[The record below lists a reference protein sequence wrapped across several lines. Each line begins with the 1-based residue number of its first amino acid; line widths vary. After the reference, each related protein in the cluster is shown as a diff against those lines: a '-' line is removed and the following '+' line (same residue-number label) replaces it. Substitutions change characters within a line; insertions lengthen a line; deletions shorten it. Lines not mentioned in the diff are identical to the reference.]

1 MSIAITICAVILY
14 YTVGKRYQSWILIA
28 LSLFVYWKVVQWN
41 ILLLFSIALMVGIC
55 ASYLER
61 NNTKTAVAIPVSVI
75 IAGFFF
81 LRFDVGGLGF
91 PLGYS
96 VLAFTSISILI
107 DQYRNPAHYRYADLL
122 SYLLFFPKI
131 FAGPIER
138 ASNFISSSEKR
149 FNNMSCYVGFKY
161 LIFAAFCKLVITDN
175 LASTELTGIGVN
187 LWMEIFVYSIG
198 FFFDFWAYTLMAI
211 GVGKLFGY
219 DLSANFF
226 KPYYSSSFREF
237 WHRWNITLG
246 TWLRDYI
253 YIPLGGNKL
262 SYIKWALAVLLVFI
276 VSGVWHGTTLPFIVW
291 GICHGI
297 LLIAERGLVSQKNL
311 QLLLKV
317 AYSMVVFIL
326 VSLLWQLFIVDSLG
340 SAIQRYASLF
350 DSEPFHGELAVKLVL
365 SSLAYILL
373 TSSRVFSLIQKSSNN
388 RTFVIAEVS
397 MLAVML
403 SALIFLNCPMSFNFF
418 YFRF

>member
-1 MSIAITICAVILY
+1 MSIAITICTIILY
-14 YTVGKRYQSWILIA
+14 YTIGKRYQSWILIA
-28 LSLFVYWKVVQWN
+28 LGLFVYWQVAQWN

-55 ASYLER
+55 TSYLER
-61 NNTKTAVAIPVSVI
+61 NTTKTAVAIPIIVI
-75 IAGFFF
+75 IAVFFF
-81 LRFDVGGLGF
+81 LRSDVGGLGF

-107 DQYRNPAHYRYADLL
+107 DQYRNPAHYRFADIL

-149 FNNMSCYVGFKY
+149 FNGMSCYVGFKY
-161 LIFAAFCKLVITDN
+161 LIFAAFCKLVVADD

-262 SYIKWALAVLLVFI
+262 PYIKWALAVLLVFI

-297 LLIAERGLVSQKNL
+297 LLIVERGLVTHKKL
-311 QLLLKV
+311 PLLKV
-317 AYSMVVFIL
+317 AYSIVVFIL
-326 VSLLWQLFIVDSLG
+326 VSLLWQLFILDSLG

-365 SSLAYILL
+365 SSLAYVLL
-373 TSSRVFSLIQKSSNN
+373 TSSRVFSLIRKSSDN

-397 MLAVML
+397 VLAVML
-403 SALIFLNCPMSFNFF
+403 SALILLNCPMSFNFF

>member
-28 LSLFVYWKVVQWN
+28 LSLFVYWQVAQWN
-41 ILLLFSIALMVGIC
+41 ILLLFSIAVMVGIC

-246 TWLRDYI
+246 TWLRNYI

-297 LLIAERGLVSQKNL
+297 LLIAERGLVYQKNL
-311 QLLLKV
+311 QLLFKV
-317 AYSMVVFIL
+317 AYSMVVFIF

-350 DSEPFHGELAVKLVL
+350 DSEPFHGELVVQLVL

>member
-28 LSLFVYWKVVQWN
+28 LSLFVYWQVAQWN
-41 ILLLFSIALMVGIC
+41 ILLLFSIAVMVGIC

-81 LRFDVGGLGF
+81 LRFDVGGFGF

-161 LIFAAFCKLVITDN
+161 LIFAAFCKLVVTDN
-175 LASTELTGIGVN
+175 LASTELSGIGVN

-246 TWLRDYI
+246 TWLRNYI

-297 LLIAERGLVSQKNL
+297 LLIAERGLVYQKNL
-311 QLLLKV
+311 QLLFKV
-317 AYSMVVFIL
+317 AYSMVVFIF

>member
-1 MSIAITICAVILY
+1 MSIGITICAIILY

-28 LSLFVYWKVVQWN
+28 LSLFVYWQVVQWN
-41 ILLLFSIALMVGIC
+41 ILLILSIAVMVGIC

-61 NNTKTAVAIPVSVI
+61 NTTKTAVAIPIIVI

-81 LRFDVGGLGF
+81 LRSNIGGLGF

-107 DQYRNPAHYRYADLL
+107 DQYRNPAHYRYADIL

-138 ASNFISSSEKR
+138 TSNFISSSEKG
-149 FNNMSCYVGFKY
+149 FNGMSCYVGFKY
-161 LIFAAFCKLVITDN
+161 LIFAAFCKLVVADN
-175 LASTELTGIGVN
+175 LASTELTGTGVN

-211 GVGKLFGY
+211 GVGKFFGY
-219 DLSANFF
+219 NLSTNFF

-253 YIPLGGNKL
+253 IFHLEEINSRIL
-262 SYIKWALAVLLVFI
+262 S
-276 VSGVWHGTTLPFIVW
+276 G
-291 GICHGI
+291 
-297 LLIAERGLVSQKNL
+297 R
-311 QLLLKV
+311 
-317 AYSMVVFIL
+317 
-326 VSLLWQLFIVDSLG
+326 WQFCL
-340 SAIQRYASLF
+340 Y
-350 DSEPFHGELAVKLVL
+350 L
-365 SSLAYILL
+365 S
-373 TSSRVFSLIQKSSNN
+373 
-388 RTFVIAEVS
+388 
-397 MLAVML
+397 
-403 SALIFLNCPMSFNFF
+403 
-418 YFRF
+418 

>member
-1 MSIAITICAVILY
+1 
-14 YTVGKRYQSWILIA
+14 
-28 LSLFVYWKVVQWN
+28 
-41 ILLLFSIALMVGIC
+41 MVGIC

-75 IAGFFF
+75 VAGFFF
-81 LRFDVGGLGF
+81 LRSDIGGLGF

-107 DQYRNPAHYRYADLL
+107 DQYRNPAHYRYVDIL

-149 FNNMSCYVGFKY
+149 FNGMSCYVGFKY
-161 LIFAAFCKLVITDN
+161 LLFAAFCKLVVADN

-262 SYIKWALAVLLVFI
+262 PYIKWALAVLLIFI

-297 LLIAERGLVSQKNL
+297 LLIAERGLVTKNNL
-311 QLLLKV
+311 PLLKV
-317 AYSMVVFIL
+317 VYSIVVFIF
-326 VSLLWQLFIVDSLG
+326 VSLLWQLFIVDSLC
-340 SAIQRYASLF
+340 SAIQKYASLF
-350 DSEPFHGELAVKLVL
+350 DSEPFHGELAVKLAL
-365 SSLAYILL
+365 SSLAYVLL
-373 TSSRVFSLIQKSSNN
+373 TSSRVFSLIQKNYNN

-403 SALIFLNCPMSFNFF
+403 SALILLNCPMSFNFF

>member
-1 MSIAITICAVILY
+1 MSIAITICTIILY

-28 LSLFVYWKVVQWN
+28 LSLFVYWQVAQWN

-55 ASYLER
+55 TSYLER
-61 NNTKTAVAIPVSVI
+61 NTTKTAVAIPIIVI
-75 IAGFFF
+75 IVGFFF
-81 LRFDVGGLGF
+81 LRSDIGGLGF

-107 DQYRNPAHYRYADLL
+107 DQYRNPAHYRYADIL

-138 ASNFISSSEKR
+138 ALNFISSSEKG
-149 FNNMSCYVGFKY
+149 FNGMSCYVGFKY
-161 LIFAAFCKLVITDN
+161 LIFAAFCKLVVADN
-175 LASTELTGIGVN
+175 LASTELTGVGVN

-253 YIPLGGNKL
+253 YILLGGNKL
-262 SYIKWALAVLLVFI
+262 PYIKWALAVLLVFI

-297 LLIAERGLVSQKNL
+297 LLIAERGLVTPKKL
-311 QLLLKV
+311 PLLKV
-317 AYSMVVFIL
+317 AYSIVVFIF

-365 SSLAYILL
+365 SSLAYVLL
-373 TSSRVFSLIQKSSNN
+373 TSSKVFSLIQKSSDN

-397 MLAVML
+397 VLAVML
-403 SALIFLNCPMSFNFF
+403 SALILLNCPMSFNFF

>member
-1 MSIAITICAVILY
+1 MSIAIIICAIVLY
-14 YTVGKRYQSWILIA
+14 YTVGKHYQSWILIA
-28 LSLFVYWKVVQWN
+28 LSLFVYWQVAQWN

-55 ASYLER
+55 TSYLER
-61 NNTKTAVAIPVSVI
+61 NTTKTAVAIPIIVI
-75 IAGFFF
+75 IAVFFF
-81 LRFDVGGLGF
+81 LRSDVGGLGF

-107 DQYRNPAHYRYADLL
+107 DQYRNPVHYRFADILC
-122 SYLLFFPKI
+122 YLLFFPKI

-138 ASNFISSSEKR
+138 TSNFISSSEKR
-149 FNNMSCYVGFKY
+149 FNGMSCYVGFKY
-161 LIFAAFCKLVITDN
+161 LIFAAFCKLVVADN
-175 LASTELTGIGVN
+175 LASTEFTGIGVN

-211 GVGKLFGY
+211 GTGKLFGY

-262 SYIKWALAVLLVFI
+262 PYIKWALAVLLVFI

-297 LLIAERGLVSQKNL
+297 LLIVERCLVTSKKL
-311 QLLLKV
+311 PLLKV
-317 AYSMVVFIL
+317 AYSIVIFIL

-365 SSLAYILL
+365 SSLAYVLL
-373 TSSRVFSLIQKSSNN
+373 TSSRVFSLIQKSFNN

>member
-1 MSIAITICAVILY
+1 MSIAISICAIILY
-14 YTVGKRYQSWILIA
+14 YTIGKRYQSWILIA
-28 LSLFVYWKVVQWN
+28 LSLFVYWQVAQWN

-61 NNTKTAVAIPVSVI
+61 NNTKIAVAIPVSVI
-75 IAGFFF
+75 VAGFFF
-81 LRFDVGGLGF
+81 LRSDIGGLGF

-107 DQYRNPAHYRYADLL
+107 DQYRNPAHYRYADIL

-138 ASNFISSSEKR
+138 ASNFISSSEKG
-149 FNNMSCYVGFKY
+149 FNGMSCYVGFKY
-161 LIFAAFCKLVITDN
+161 LIFAAFCKLVVADN
-175 LASTELTGIGVN
+175 LASTEFTGIGLN
-187 LWMEIFVYSIG
+187 LWMEIFVYAIG

-211 GVGKLFGY
+211 GVGNLFGY

-226 KPYYSSSFREF
+226 KPYYSSSFRAF

-262 SYIKWALAVLLVFI
+262 PYIKWALAILLVFI

-297 LLIAERGLVSQKNL
+297 LLIAERGLVTQKNL
-311 QLLLKV
+311 QPLKV
-317 AYSMVVFIL
+317 AYSVVVFVF

-340 SAIQRYASLF
+340 NAIQRYASLL
-350 DSEPFHGELAVKLVL
+350 DSEPIHGELAVKLIL

-373 TSSRVFSLIQKSSNN
+373 TSSRVFSLIQKRSNN

-403 SALIFLNCPMSFNFF
+403 SALILLNCPMSFNFF

>member
-1 MSIAITICAVILY
+1 MSIAITICAIILY
-14 YTVGKRYQSWILIA
+14 YTIGKRYQAWILIA
-28 LSLFVYWKVVQWN
+28 LSLFVYWQVAHWN

-55 ASYLER
+55 TSYLER
-61 NNTKTAVAIPVSVI
+61 NTTKTAVAIPIIVI

-81 LRFDVGGLGF
+81 LRSDIGGLGF

-107 DQYRNPAHYRYADLL
+107 DQYRNPAHYRYADIL

-138 ASNFISSSEKR
+138 ASNFISSSEKG
-149 FNNMSCYVGFKY
+149 FNGVSCYVGFKY
-161 LIFAAFCKLVITDN
+161 LIFAAFCKLVVADN
-175 LASTELTGIGVN
+175 LASTELTGVGVN

-211 GVGKLFGY
+211 GVGKFFGY
-219 DLSANFF
+219 NLSTNFF

-262 SYIKWALAVLLVFI
+262 PYIKWALAVLLVFI

-291 GICHGI
+291 GICHGF
-297 LLIAERGLVSQKNL
+297 LLIAERGLVSPQKL
-311 QLLLKV
+311 PLLKV
-317 AYSMVVFIL
+317 AYSIVVFIL

-365 SSLAYILL
+365 SSLAYVLL
-373 TSSRVFSLIQKSSNN
+373 TSSRVFSLIQKSSDN

-403 SALIFLNCPMSFNFF
+403 SALILLNCPMSFNFF

>member
-1 MSIAITICAVILY
+1 MSIAITICAIILY
-14 YTVGKRYQSWILIA
+14 YTIGKRYQSWILIV
-28 LSLFVYWKVVQWN
+28 LSLFVYWQVAQWN
-41 ILLLFSIALMVGIC
+41 ILLLFSIALMVEIC
-55 ASYLER
+55 TSYLER
-61 NNTKTAVAIPVSVI
+61 NTTKTAVAIPIIVI
-75 IAGFFF
+75 IAVFFF
-81 LRFDVGGLGF
+81 LRSDVGGLGF

-107 DQYRNPAHYRYADLL
+107 DQYRNSAHYRFADIL

-149 FNNMSCYVGFKY
+149 FNGMSCYVGFKY
-161 LIFAAFCKLVITDN
+161 LIFAAFCKLVVADN

-262 SYIKWALAVLLVFI
+262 PYIKWALAVLLVFI
-276 VSGVWHGTTLPFIVW
+276 VSGVWHGTTLPFIIW

-297 LLIAERGLVSQKNL
+297 LLIVERGLVTPKKL
-311 QLLLKV
+311 PLLKV
-317 AYSMVVFIL
+317 AYSIVVFIL
-326 VSLLWQLFIVDSLG
+326 VSLLWQLFIVDSLD

-365 SSLAYILL
+365 SSLAYVLL
-373 TSSRVFSLIQKSSNN
+373 TSSRVFSLVQKSSDN

-397 MLAVML
+397 VLAVML
-403 SALIFLNCPMSFNFF
+403 SALILLNCPMSFNFF

>member
-1 MSIAITICAVILY
+1 MSIAITICAIILY
-14 YTVGKRYQSWILIA
+14 YTIGKRYQSWILIA
-28 LSLFVYWKVVQWN
+28 LSLFVYWQVAQWN

-55 ASYLER
+55 TSYLER
-61 NNTKTAVAIPVSVI
+61 NTTKTAVAIPIIVI
-75 IAGFFF
+75 IAVFF
-81 LRFDVGGLGF
+81 LLRSDVGRLGF

-107 DQYRNPAHYRYADLL
+107 DQYRNPAHYRFADIL

-149 FNNMSCYVGFKY
+149 FNGMSCYVGFKY
-161 LIFAAFCKLVITDN
+161 LIFAAFCKLMVADN

-226 KPYYSSSFREF
+226 KPYYSSSYREF

-262 SYIKWALAVLLVFI
+262 PYIKWALAVLLVFI

-297 LLIAERGLVSQKNL
+297 LLITERSLVTSQKL
-311 QLLLKV
+311 PLLKV
-317 AYSMVVFIL
+317 AYSIVVFIL

-365 SSLAYILL
+365 SGLAYVLL
-373 TSSRVFSLIQKSSNN
+373 TSSRVFSLIQKSSDN

-403 SALIFLNCPMSFNFF
+403 SALILLNCPMSFNFF

>member
-1 MSIAITICAVILY
+1 MSIAIIICTIVLY
-14 YTVGKRYQSWILIA
+14 YTVGKHYQSWILVA
-28 LSLFVYWKVVQWN
+28 LSLFVYWQVAQWN
-41 ILLLFSIALMVGIC
+41 ILLLSAIAIMVGIC
-55 ASYLER
+55 ASYLEH
-61 NNTKTAVAIPVSVI
+61 NKTKIAVAIPIAVI

-81 LRFDVGGLGF
+81 LRSDIGGIGF

-107 DQYRNPAHYRYADLL
+107 DQYRNPVHYRYADIL

-138 ASNFISSSEKR
+138 ASNFISSSEKQ
-149 FNNMSCYVGFKY
+149 FNGMSCYEGSKY
-161 LIFAAFCKLVITDN
+161 LIFAAFCKLVVADN
-175 LASTELTGIGVN
+175 LASAELTGIGVN

-211 GVGKLFGY
+211 GLGKLFGY
-219 DLSANFF
+219 DLSVNFF

-253 YIPLGGNKL
+253 YIPLGGNQL
-262 SYIKWALAVLLVFI
+262 PYIKWILAVLLVFI
-276 VSGVWHGTTLPFIVW
+276 VSGIWHGTTLPFIAW

-297 LLIAERGLVSQKNL
+297 LLITERGLVSEKKLPPLL
-311 QLLLKV
+311 QV
-317 AYSMVVFIL
+317 AYSMIVFIF
-326 VSLLWQLFIVDSLG
+326 VSLLWQLFIVDSL
-340 SAIQRYASLF
+340 SDAIQRYSFLF
-350 DSEPFHGELAVKLVL
+350 DSEPFHGEIAVKLVL

-373 TSSRVFSLIQKSSNN
+373 TSSSVFSLIQKSSEN

-403 SALIFLNCPMSFNFF
+403 SALILLNCPISFNFF

>member
-1 MSIAITICAVILY
+1 MSIAITICAIILY
-14 YTVGKRYQSWILIA
+14 YTIGKRYQSWILIA
-28 LSLFVYWKVVQWN
+28 LSLFVYWQVAQWN

-55 ASYLER
+55 TSYLER
-61 NNTKTAVAIPVSVI
+61 NTTKTAVAIPIIVI
-75 IAGFFF
+75 IAVFF
-81 LRFDVGGLGF
+81 LLRSDVGRLGF

-107 DQYRNPAHYRYADLL
+107 DQYRNPAHYRFADIL

-149 FNNMSCYVGFKY
+149 FNGMSCYVGFKY
-161 LIFAAFCKLVITDN
+161 LIFAAFCKLVVADN

-211 GVGKLFGY
+211 GVGKVFGY

-262 SYIKWALAVLLVFI
+262 PYIKWALAALLVFI

-297 LLIAERGLVSQKNL
+297 LLIVERGLVTPKKL
-311 QLLLKV
+311 PLLKV
-317 AYSMVVFIL
+317 AYSIVVFIL

-350 DSEPFHGELAVKLVL
+350 DSKPFHGELAVKLVL
-365 SSLAYILL
+365 STLAYVLL
-373 TSSRVFSLIQKSSNN
+373 TSSRVLSLIQKSSDN

-403 SALIFLNCPMSFNFF
+403 SALIILNCPLSFNFF

>member
-1 MSIAITICAVILY
+1 MSIAITICAIILY
-14 YTVGKRYQSWILIA
+14 YTIGKRYQSWILIA
-28 LSLFVYWKVVQWN
+28 LSLFVYWQVAQWN
-41 ILLLFSIALMVGIC
+41 ILLIFSIALMVGIC

-61 NNTKTAVAIPVSVI
+61 NMTKTAVAIPIIVI

-81 LRFDVGGLGF
+81 LRSNVGGVLF

-107 DQYRNPAHYRYADLL
+107 DQYRIPAHYRFADIL

-149 FNNMSCYVGFKY
+149 FNGMSCYVGFKY
-161 LIFAAFCKLVITDN
+161 LIFAAFCKLVVADN

-226 KPYYSSSFREF
+226 KPYYSSSYREF

-262 SYIKWALAVLLVFI
+262 PYIKWALAVLLVFI

-297 LLIAERGLVSQKNL
+297 LLIAERSLVIPQKL
-311 QLLLKV
+311 PLLKV
-317 AYSMVVFIL
+317 AYSIVVFIL
-326 VSLLWQLFIVDSLG
+326 ISLLWQLFIVDSLG

-365 SSLAYILL
+365 SSLAYVLL
-373 TSSRVFSLIQKSSNN
+373 TSSRVFSLIQKSSDN

-403 SALIFLNCPMSFNFF
+403 SALILLNCPMSFNFF

>member
-1 MSIAITICAVILY
+1 MSIAITICAIILY

-28 LSLFVYWKVVQWN
+28 LSFFVYWQVAQWN

-55 ASYLER
+55 TSYLER
-61 NNTKTAVAIPVSVI
+61 NTTKTAVVIPIIVI

-81 LRFDVGGLGF
+81 LRSDIGGLGF

-107 DQYRNPAHYRYADLL
+107 DQYRNPAHYRYADIL

-138 ASNFISSSEKR
+138 ASNFISSSEKG
-149 FNNMSCYVGFKY
+149 FNGMSCYVGLKY
-161 LIFAAFCKLVITDN
+161 LIFAAFCKLVVADN
-175 LASTELTGIGVN
+175 LASTDLSGIGVN

-262 SYIKWALAVLLVFI
+262 PYIKWALAVLLVFI

-297 LLIAERGLVSQKNL
+297 LLIAERGLVTPIKL
-311 QLLLKV
+311 PLLKV
-317 AYSMVVFIL
+317 AYSIVVFIL

-365 SSLAYILL
+365 SSLAYVLL
-373 TSSRVFSLIQKSSNN
+373 TSSRVFSLIQKSSDN
-388 RTFVIAEVS
+388 RTFVITEVS

-403 SALIFLNCPMSFNFF
+403 SALILLNCSLSFNFF

>member
-1 MSIAITICAVILY
+1 MSIGITICAIILY

-28 LSLFVYWKVVQWN
+28 LSLFVYWQVAQWN
-41 ILLLFSIALMVGIC
+41 ILLILSIAVMVGIC

-61 NNTKTAVAIPVSVI
+61 NTTKTAVAIPIIVI

-81 LRFDVGGLGF
+81 LRSNIGGLGF

-107 DQYRNPAHYRYADLL
+107 DQYRNPAHYRYADIL

-138 ASNFISSSEKR
+138 SSNFISSSEKG
-149 FNNMSCYVGFKY
+149 FNGMSCYVGFKY
-161 LIFAAFCKLVITDN
+161 LIFAAFCKLVVADN
-175 LASTELTGIGVN
+175 LASTELTGTGVN

-211 GVGKLFGY
+211 GGGKFFGY
-219 DLSANFF
+219 NLSTNFF

-262 SYIKWALAVLLVFI
+262 PYIKWTLAVLLVFI
-276 VSGVWHGTTLPFIVW
+276 ISGVWHGTTLPFIVW
-291 GICHGI
+291 GICHGF
-297 LLIAERGLVSQKNL
+297 LLIAERGLVTKKNL
-311 QLLLKV
+311 PLLKV
-317 AYSMVVFIL
+317 AYSIVVFIL
-326 VSLLWQLFIVDSLG
+326 VSMLWQLFIVDSLG

-365 SSLAYILL
+365 SSVAYILL
-373 TSSRVFSLIQKSSNN
+373 TSSRVFSLVQKSSDN
-388 RTFVIAEVS
+388 RTFVITEVS
-397 MLAVML
+397 MLAIML
-403 SALIFLNCPMSFNFF
+403 LALIILNCPMSFNFF

>member
-1 MSIAITICAVILY
+1 MTALIILFAFIAYFTI
-14 YTVGKRYQSWILIA
+14 GKSYQSLILVA
-28 LSLFVYWKVVQWN
+28 LSLYIYWFVAEWN
-41 ILLLFSIALMVGIC
+41 ILIILGIIAVVLC
-55 ASYLER
+55 A
-61 NNTKTAVAIPVSVI
+61 NAMMQKTQSRLWVAIPVATI
-75 IAGFFF
+75 IAAFFI
-81 LRFDVGGLGF
+81 LRENFIGIALPLGF
-91 PLGYS
+91 S
-96 VLAFTSISILI
+96 VLSFSAISLLV
-107 DQYRNPAHYRYADLL
+107 DQYKNPQNYRIVDIAN
-122 SYLLFFPKI
+122 YLLFFPKI

-138 ASNFISSSEKR
+138 ASHFIDKREKSFSLR
-149 FNNMSCYVGFKY
+149 NTYGGFKY
-161 LIFAAFCKLVITDN
+161 LIYASFLKFVVGDMIAATDM
-175 LASTELTGIGVN
+175 SGYGINALCEVFIYA
-187 LWMEIFVYSIG
+187 LG

-246 TWLRDYI
+246 TWLRVYL

-262 SYIKWALAVLLVFI
+262 PYIKWALAVMLVFI

-297 LLIAERGLVSQKNL
+297 LLIAERGLVTPQKIP
-311 QLLLKV
+311 LLKV
-317 AYSMVVFIL
+317 AYSIVVFIF

-365 SSLAYILL
+365 SSLAYVLL

-403 SALIFLNCPMSFNFF
+403 SSLIILNCPMSFNFF

>member
-1 MSIAITICAVILY
+1 MSIGITICAIILY

-28 LSLFVYWKVVQWN
+28 LSLFVYWQAAQWN
-41 ILLLFSIALMVGIC
+41 ILLIFSIALMVGIC
-55 ASYLER
+55 TSYLKR
-61 NNTKTAVAIPVSVI
+61 NTTKTAVAIPIIVI

-81 LRFDVGGLGF
+81 LRSDIGGLGF

-107 DQYRNPAHYRYADLL
+107 DQYRNPAHYRYADIL

-138 ASNFISSSEKR
+138 ASNFISSSEKG
-149 FNNMSCYVGFKY
+149 FNGMSCYVGFKY
-161 LIFAAFCKLVITDN
+161 LIFAAFCKLVVADN
-175 LASTELTGIGVN
+175 LASTVLTGTGVN

-246 TWLRDYI
+246 TWLRDYL

-262 SYIKWALAVLLVFI
+262 PYIKWALAVLLVFI

-297 LLIAERGLVSQKNL
+297 LLIAERGLVTPQKIP
-311 QLLLKV
+311 LLKV
-317 AYSMVVFIL
+317 AYSIVVFIF

-365 SSLAYILL
+365 SSLAYVLI
-373 TSSRVFSLIQKSSNN
+373 TSSRVFSLIQKSANN

-397 MLAVML
+397 ILAVML
-403 SALIFLNCPMSFNFF
+403 SSLIILNCPMSFNFF

>member
-1 MSIAITICAVILY
+1 MSIAITICTIILY
-14 YTVGKRYQSWILIA
+14 YTIGKRYQSWILIA
-28 LSLFVYWKVVQWN
+28 LSLFVYWQVAQWN

-55 ASYLER
+55 TSYLER
-61 NNTKTAVAIPVSVI
+61 NTTKTAVAIPIIVI
-75 IAGFFF
+75 IAVFFF
-81 LRFDVGGLGF
+81 LRSYVGGLGF

-107 DQYRNPAHYRYADLL
+107 DQYRNPAHYRFADIL

-138 ASNFISSSEKR
+138 ASNFISLSEKR
-149 FNNMSCYVGFKY
+149 FNGMSCYVGFKY
-161 LIFAAFCKLVITDN
+161 LIFAAFCKLVVADN
-175 LASTELTGIGVN
+175 LASTVHTGIGVN

-262 SYIKWALAVLLVFI
+262 PYIKWALAVLLVFI

-297 LLIAERGLVSQKNL
+297 LLIVERGLVTPQKL
-311 QLLLKV
+311 PLLKV
-317 AYSMVVFIL
+317 AYSIVVFIL

-340 SAIQRYASLF
+340 SAIQIYASLF

-365 SSLAYILL
+365 SSLAYVLL
-373 TSSRVFSLIQKSSNN
+373 TSSRVFSLIQKSSDN

-403 SALIFLNCPMSFNFF
+403 SALILLNCPMSFNFF

>member
-1 MSIAITICAVILY
+1 MSIAITICAIILY

-28 LSLFVYWKVVQWN
+28 LSLFVYWQVAQWN

-55 ASYLER
+55 TSYLER
-61 NNTKTAVAIPVSVI
+61 NTTKTAVAIPIIVI

-81 LRFDVGGLGF
+81 LRSDIGGLGF

-107 DQYRNPAHYRYADLL
+107 DQYRNPAHYRYADIL

-138 ASNFISSSEKR
+138 ASNFISSSEKG
-149 FNNMSCYVGFKY
+149 FNGMSCYVGFKY
-161 LIFAAFCKLVITDN
+161 LIFAAFCKLVVADN
-175 LASTELTGIGVN
+175 LASTELTGVGVN

-211 GVGKLFGY
+211 GVGKFFGY
-219 DLSANFF
+219 NLSTNFF

-262 SYIKWALAVLLVFI
+262 PYIKWALAVLLVFI

-291 GICHGI
+291 GICHGF
-297 LLIAERGLVSQKNL
+297 LLIAERGLVPKKNL
-311 QLLLKV
+311 PLLKV
-317 AYSMVVFIL
+317 AYSIVVFIL
-326 VSLLWQLFIVDSLG
+326 VSMLWQLFIVDSLG

-365 SSLAYILL
+365 SCLAYVLL

-403 SALIFLNCPMSFNFF
+403 SALILLNCPMSFNFF

>member
-1 MSIAITICAVILY
+1 
-14 YTVGKRYQSWILIA
+14 
-28 LSLFVYWKVVQWN
+28 
-41 ILLLFSIALMVGIC
+41 
-55 ASYLER
+55 
-61 NNTKTAVAIPVSVI
+61 
-75 IAGFFF
+75 
-81 LRFDVGGLGF
+81 
-91 PLGYS
+91 
-96 VLAFTSISILI
+96 
-107 DQYRNPAHYRYADLL
+107 
-122 SYLLFFPKI
+122 
-131 FAGPIER
+131 
-138 ASNFISSSEKR
+138 
-149 FNNMSCYVGFKY
+149 MSCYVGLKY
-161 LIFAAFCKLVITDN
+161 LIFAAFCKLVVADN
-175 LASTELTGIGVN
+175 LASTDLSGIGVN

-262 SYIKWALAVLLVFI
+262 PYIKWALAVLLVFI

-297 LLIAERGLVSQKNL
+297 LLIVERGLVTPKKL
-311 QLLLKV
+311 PLLKV
-317 AYSMVVFIL
+317 AYSIVVFIL

-365 SSLAYILL
+365 SSLAYVLL
-373 TSSRVFSLIQKSSNN
+373 TSSRVFSLIQKSSDN
-388 RTFVIAEVS
+388 RTFVITEVS

-403 SALIFLNCPMSFNFF
+403 SALILLNCPLSFNFF

>member
-1 MSIAITICAVILY
+1 MSIAITICAIILY
-14 YTVGKRYQSWILIA
+14 YTIGKRYQSWILIA
-28 LSLFVYWKVVQWN
+28 LSLFVYWQVAQWN
-41 ILLLFSIALMVGIC
+41 ILLLFSITLMVGIC
-55 ASYLER
+55 TSYLER
-61 NNTKTAVAIPVSVI
+61 NTTKTAVAIPIIVI
-75 IAGFFF
+75 IAVFF
-81 LRFDVGGLGF
+81 LLRSDVGRLGF

-107 DQYRNPAHYRYADLL
+107 DQYRNPAHYRFVDIL

-149 FNNMSCYVGFKY
+149 FNGMSCYVGFKY
-161 LIFAAFCKLVITDN
+161 LIFAAFCKLVVADN

-226 KPYYSSSFREF
+226 KPYYSSSYREF

-262 SYIKWALAVLLVFI
+262 PYIKWALAVLLVFI

-297 LLIAERGLVSQKNL
+297 VLIAERSLVTPKKL
-311 QLLLKV
+311 PLLKV
-317 AYSMVVFIL
+317 AYSIVVFIL

-365 SSLAYILL
+365 SSLAYVLL
-373 TSSRVFSLIQKSSNN
+373 TSSRVFSLIQKSSDN

-403 SALIFLNCPMSFNFF
+403 SALILLNCPMSFNFF

>member
-1 MSIAITICAVILY
+1 MSIAITICAIILY

-28 LSLFVYWKVVQWN
+28 LSLFVYWQVAQWN
-41 ILLLFSIALMVGIC
+41 ILLLFCIAVMVGIC

-75 IAGFFF
+75 VAGFFF
-81 LRFDVGGLGF
+81 LRSDIGNLGF

-107 DQYRNPAHYRYADLL
+107 DQYRNPAHYQFADIL

-138 ASNFISSSEKR
+138 ASNFISSSEKL
-149 FNNMSCYVGFKY
+149 FNGMSCYVGFKY
-161 LIFAAFCKLVITDN
+161 LIFAAFCKIVVADN
-175 LASTELTGIGVN
+175 LASTALTGIGVN

-198 FFFDFWAYTLMAI
+198 FFFDFWTYTLMAI

-226 KPYYSSSFREF
+226 KPYNSSSYREF

-262 SYIKWALAVLLVFI
+262 PYIKWALAILLVFI

-297 LLIAERGLVSQKNL
+297 LLIAERGLVTKKNL
-311 QLLLKV
+311 PLLKV
-317 AYSMVVFIL
+317 AYSIVVFIF

-350 DSEPFHGELAVKLVL
+350 DSEPFHGELVVKLVL
-365 SSLAYILL
+365 SSLAYVLL
-373 TSSRVFSLIQKSSNN
+373 TSNRVFSLIQNSSNN

-403 SALIFLNCPMSFNFF
+403 SALILLNCPMSFNFF

>member
-28 LSLFVYWKVVQWN
+28 LSLFVYWQVAQWN
-41 ILLLFSIALMVGIC
+41 ILLLFSIAVMVGIC

-246 TWLRDYI
+246 TWLRNYI

-297 LLIAERGLVSQKNL
+297 LLIAERGLVYQKNL
-311 QLLLKV
+311 QLLFKV
-317 AYSMVVFIL
+317 AYSMVVFIF